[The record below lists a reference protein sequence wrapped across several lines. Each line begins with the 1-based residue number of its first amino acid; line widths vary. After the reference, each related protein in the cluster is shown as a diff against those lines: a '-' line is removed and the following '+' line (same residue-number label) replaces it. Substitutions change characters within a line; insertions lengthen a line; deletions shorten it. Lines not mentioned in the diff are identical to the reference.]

1 MQVAILD
8 HHFSDQEILVNKIF
22 EHCLCPI
29 KKNNVFISQ
38 YNDNKKFIE
47 SLYHGD
53 DYQIVYLEESSIDS
67 NTFEAMQ
74 ELLPYCT
81 IILITANE
89 DYIPFNNFEVLLKPY
104 DSQRIIDT
112 LVFFSFL

>member
-53 DYQIVYLEESSIDS
+53 DYQIVYLEVSSIDS
-67 NTFEAMQ
+67 NTFEAMK